1 LRAAISE
8 AKGGE
13 PLAPVTVVVPSNH
26 VGVGTRRLLASGAL
40 GPVCERGVGVA
51 AVTFVTPYRL
61 AELMGAASLAQAGRR
76 PVSTPVIAAALR
88 AALGAV
94 PGVFAPVAAH
104 PATENALVAAYRQLR
119 DLTDD
124 HLDALA
130 ATSQRSADVV
140 RIHRATR
147 ARLEPEWYDE
157 EDLMVAAA
165 ERVGAH
171 PELGAVVIYLP
182 QRLSRHAIALLRAA
196 RLAVI
201 LAAVTGDG
209 RADAEVVDSVARLV
223 DTAPPPL
230 ASDPM
235 DVVSRQ
241 RTRII
246 TTSDADDEVRSA
258 VREIVDATRR
268 GISLDRIAV
277 LHASPEPYGRLV
289 HELLSAAGIPANG
302 AAVMPVAARVAGRTL
317 LGLLELPEGGFRRQD
332 VFAWLAAA
340 PICRHGGRAPVT
352 GWLRISRQAGVVAGR
367 DHWDGLLAHLAE
379 QLEAAADE
387 AAKDPDQPDW
397 RPASDRAL
405 ADQARQ
411 LREFVLRLID
421 DLAQAAAGPRPW
433 QEHARW
439 ARELLERL
447 LDQETNR
454 TDWPVVER
462 NAYQRVERALDRL
475 HTLGQIE
482 GTVSLDT
489 FTRTLRLEL
498 DADLGRVGR
507 LGEGVLVGS
516 VGMGIGL
523 DLDLVV
529 ILGLCEGS
537 FPSAVRDDSL
547 LPDDQRAVTDLPRR
561 EEQTDRQHRQL
572 LAALAGAERHLLCV
586 PRGDL
591 RRSSQRV
598 PSRWVLQFASQLAGE
613 RWWSEDLLTADTDW
627 ASHVASFDAG
637 LRHLTFPATE
647 QEHRLRSMLAAAG
660 DPTDPVARRGT
671 RVVAA
676 RRSRLFSRFD
686 GNLAGLK
693 IPSPVDRPTSATRMQ
708 RWATCPFSYLLGEL
722 LNVDVVDNP
731 EDELQITPTDQGVLV
746 HEALERFILEVL
758 DKPPDPDQPWTA
770 EDEARMTA
778 IGEEVCDQYEAM
790 GLTGRPIFWQ
800 RDRRRIIRDLMQF
813 LRHDSEYR
821 RQHGTTPV
829 AAELAF
835 GIGRNLGPVG
845 LVLPDG
851 RAVRFRGKADR
862 VDTADDGTLHVV
874 DYKSGRSDK
883 YKDLSEQAPDQ
894 QGRRLQLAVYGAAA
908 RLHQDRPDAPVRS
921 EYWFVS
927 TKGKFERKGYPV
939 TADVLTRV
947 SRTLGTMVAGIEAG
961 VFPNYPTSM
970 STSLWVDCHY
980 CDPDNLGVTE
990 LRRQWQRKQS
1000 DPALAPYAELIDG

>member
-1 LRAAISE
+1 
-8 AKGGE
+8 
-13 PLAPVTVVVPSNH
+13 
-26 VGVGTRRLLASGAL
+26 
-40 GPVCERGVGVA
+40 
-51 AVTFVTPYRL
+51 
-61 AELMGAASLAQAGRR
+61 
-76 PVSTPVIAAALR
+76 
-88 AALGAV
+88 
-94 PGVFAPVAAH
+94 
-104 PATENALVAAYRQLR
+104 
-119 DLTDD
+119 
-124 HLDALA
+124 
-130 ATSQRSADVV
+130 
-140 RIHRATR
+140 
-147 ARLEPEWYDE
+147 
-157 EDLMVAAA
+157 MVAAA

-182 QRLSRHAIALLRAA
+182 QRLSRHAIALLRATPQ
-196 RLAVI
+196 AVI

-209 RADAEVVDSVARLV
+209 RADSEVVDSVARLV
-223 DTAPPPL
+223 DTAPLPVVC
-230 ASDPM
+230 DPM
-235 DVVSRQ
+235 EVVSRQ

-258 VREIVDATRR
+258 VREIVDAARR

-277 LHASPEPYGRLV
+277 LHASPEPYGRLI
-289 HELLSAAGIPANG
+289 HEQLSAAGIPANG

-332 VFAWLAAA
+332 VFAWLAAG
-340 PICRHGGRAPVT
+340 PICHHGRRAPVT

-411 LREFVLRLID
+411 LREFVLRFID

-433 QEHARW
+433 QEHAQW
-439 ARELLERL
+439 ARELLDSL
-447 LDQETNR
+447 LDQETSR
-454 TDWPVVER
+454 AGWPVVER
-462 NAYQRVERALDRL
+462 NAYRRVERALDRL
-475 HTLGQIE
+475 HALGQIE
-482 GTVSLDT
+482 GPVSLDT

-498 DADLGRVGR
+498 DADLGRIGR

-627 ASHVASFDAG
+627 AIHVASFDAG

-660 DPTDPVARRGT
+660 DPTDPIAREGT
-671 RVVAA
+671 RVVVA

-693 IPSPVDRPTSATRMQ
+693 IPSPVDRLTSATRMQ

-758 DKPPDPDQPWTA
+758 DKPPEPDQPWTA
-770 EDEARMTA
+770 EDEARMIA
-778 IGEEVCDQYEAM
+778 IGEGVCDQYEAM

-835 GIGRNLGPVG
+835 GIGRSDLGPVG

-862 VDTADDGTLHVV
+862 VDTA
-874 DYKSGRSDK
+874 
-883 YKDLSEQAPDQ
+883 
-894 QGRRLQLAVYGAAA
+894 RR
-908 RLHQDRPDAPVRS
+908 
-921 EYWFVS
+921 
-927 TKGKFERKGYPV
+927 
-939 TADVLTRV
+939 
-947 SRTLGTMVAGIEAG
+947 
-961 VFPNYPTSM
+961 
-970 STSLWVDCHY
+970 
-980 CDPDNLGVTE
+980 
-990 LRRQWQRKQS
+990 
-1000 DPALAPYAELIDG
+1000 